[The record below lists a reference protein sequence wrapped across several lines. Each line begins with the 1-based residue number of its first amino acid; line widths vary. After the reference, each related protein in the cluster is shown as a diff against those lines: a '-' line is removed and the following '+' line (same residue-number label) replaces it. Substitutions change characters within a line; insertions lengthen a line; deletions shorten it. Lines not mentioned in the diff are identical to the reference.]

1 MVISW
6 RRDKEQMLAEAGAVV
21 GDQETGADSSK
32 LLGTRRTNE
41 TELGKSR
48 EKRASNK

>member
-32 LLGTRRTNE
+32 LLGTRTNE
-41 TELGKSR
+41 SELGKSR